1 MKKQKNIKKSNTYQL
16 GNISEKKE
24 KDIIQSIG
32 SFHDFI
38 IMEKKDKIKQSSL
51 EFEKVES
58 DNNFLKDFLILQH
71 RPKQKKSRFSD
82 FFKELKEQEKKN
94 SIEEPKTE
102 KMEEIEQQK
111 NISNPQP
118 KPQNQGLDSYD
129 RTSSYF
135 SISQF
140 QNPNNIINDK
150 KLFNNNIFSNTNSR
164 STSDSGFTGHG
175 SSFSIKTTKTNFSNF
190 SNNINNNLFNR
201 NSINSNEGNIITNNL
216 NNINNINN
224 FNNNM
229 FQRNSLN
236 SNEGNIITNNLNNM
250 NNNMYNL
257 YKGNIG
263 NMNIIFNNNTIVEK
277 EFEPNIDM
285 KKVLTLADTRTTLM
299 IKNIPNKFTREKL
312 LEIIDKEFKGTYNL
326 FILPKDG
333 NKNRNFGYSFINFF
347 SSYYIPYFYHVF
359 NGKKWTDTNSQKVCE
374 ITYSKFQGRNELISH
389 YPNKIIYFNN
399 VIKLKKGVNDNFFI
413 PNEYKLLF
421 KQLFPNQKIEEND
434 SGFITKIP
442 FYL

>member
-71 RPKQKKSRFSD
+71 RPKQEKSRFSD

-102 KMEEIEQQK
+102 KTEEIEQQK

-118 KPQNQGLDSYD
+118 KSQNQGLDSYD

-190 SNNINNNLFNR
+190 SNNINNNLFHR

-216 NNINNINN
+216 NNINN

-236 SNEGNIITNNLNNM
+236 SNEGNIITNNLNNINNNYNN

-257 YKGNIG
+257 YQGNIG
-263 NMNIIFNNNTIVEK
+263 NMNTIYNNNTIIEK

-312 LEIIDKEFKGTYNL
+312 LEIIDKEFKGTYDL
-326 FILPKDG
+326 FILPKDV
-333 NKNRNFGYSFINFF
+333 NKTGILGILLLIFFLVIIFPIFIMFLMVKSGQIRIRKKYAKLLIVNFKEEMSLY
-347 SSYYIPYFYHVF
+347 
-359 NGKKWTDTNSQKVCE
+359 
-374 ITYSKFQGRNELISH
+374 R
-389 YPNKIIYFNN
+389 IIL
-399 VIKLKKGVNDNFFI
+399 IKLFI
-413 PNEYKLLF
+413 L
-421 KQLFPNQKIEEND
+421 IM
-434 SGFITKIP
+434 
-442 FYL
+442 

>member
-1 MKKQKNIKKSNTYQL
+1 MKKQKNIKKSHTNQL
-16 GNISEKKE
+16 ENIPEKKE

-32 SFHDFI
+32 SFHDFL
-38 IMEKKDKIKQSSL
+38 IMEKKDKIKQTSL
-51 EFEKVES
+51 KFEKVES

-71 RPKQKKSRFSD
+71 RPKPEKSRFSD
-82 FFKELKEQEKKN
+82 FFEELKEQEKKN

-102 KMEEIEQQK
+102 KIEEIEPEK
-111 NISNPQP
+111 NIPNPQSQ
-118 KPQNQGLDSYD
+118 PQNQIIDSYE
-129 RTSSYF
+129 RTPSYF

-140 QNPNNIINDK
+140 QNPNNNIVNEK
-150 KLFNNNIFSNTNSR
+150 KIFNNIFSNTNSR

-190 SNNINNNLFNR
+190 SNNINNNLFQR
-201 NSINSNEGNIITNNL
+201 NSLNSNDGIIMTNNL
-216 NNINNINN
+216 NNINNNINN
-224 FNNNM
+224 FNNN
-229 FQRNSLN
+229 N
-236 SNEGNIITNNLNNM
+236 NI
-250 NNNMYNL
+250 YNIFP
-257 YKGNIG
+257 GNIG
-263 NMNIIFNNNTIVEK
+263 NMNIIYNNTIVEK
-277 EFEPNIDM
+277 EFEPIIDM
-285 KKVLTLADTRTTLM
+285 KKVLSLADTRTTLM

-312 LEIIDKEFKGTYNL
+312 LEIMDKEFKGTYDL

-333 NKNRNFGYSFINFF
+333 NKNRNFGYSFINFI

-399 VIKLKKGVNDNFFI
+399 VIKLKKDVNYNFFI

-421 KQLFPNQKIEEND
+421 KKLFPNQQIEEND
-434 SGFITKIP
+434 SGFFTKIP
-442 FYL
+442 FDF